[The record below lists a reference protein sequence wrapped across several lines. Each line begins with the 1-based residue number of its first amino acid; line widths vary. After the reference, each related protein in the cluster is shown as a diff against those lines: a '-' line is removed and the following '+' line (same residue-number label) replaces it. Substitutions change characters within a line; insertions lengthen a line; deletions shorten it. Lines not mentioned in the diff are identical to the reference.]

1 MSDNPFEVL
10 KLSPDVNAEDAV
22 KQAARL
28 SQLAPDEATRNRA
41 RQAIQE
47 LTSSAE
53 AWALAALLTHP
64 RPEYTNAEVDRFIA
78 AHRRPPASAAE
89 VVVPGVDWDEVRGLM
104 IEVLADEQRFTPLPL
119 ERVEVAESAAEID
132 RQTAEAVWQGLVA
145 QPGG

>member
-1 MSDNPFEVL
+1 MSDNPFEAL
-10 KLSPDVNAEDAV
+10 KLPPSASAEDAV

-28 SQLAPDEATRNRA
+28 ARVAADEAARNRA

-64 RPEYTNAEVDRFIA
+64 RPEYTNAEVERFIA
-78 AHRRPPASAAE
+78 THRRPPASAGE
-89 VVVPGVDWDEVRGLM
+89 VVVPGVDWDEVRGLL
-104 IEVLADEQRFTPLPL
+104 IDALADEQRFTPLPL